1 MDILE
6 EVRIRSQK
14 SEEQFNEELAILI
27 ISEVEQF
34 ILNYCNIQTVP
45 QELRYVWIRLVL
57 QDYNKQTEKRAVN
70 SVSEGGR
77 TIAFS
82 SANSAL
88 VENFRIQQISKNT
101 EIELNKFREVY
112 RSV

>member
-14 SEEQFNEELAILI
+14 SEEEFNEELAILI

-34 ILNYCNIQTVP
+34 ILNYCNIQAVP

-57 QDYNKQTEKRAVN
+57 QDYNRQTERRAVN

-77 TIAFS
+77 TIVFGSATAS
-82 SANSAL
+82 S
-88 VENFRIQQISKNT
+88 VEDFRTRQISKNT

-112 RSV
+112 R